1 MGILN
6 YFKESFQRKKA
17 RRVVQ
22 EYDAKIDRFTLKD
35 GEVIE
40 FANWKNPLVEQIVIS
55 QGMIDFFA
63 KFIKQGDL
71 VVDIGAN
78 IGDTTVPMALAAGKS
93 GTTLGFDPNPFVFKI
108 LKINAELNKH
118 LHNIVPLPFAISVEE
133 AEFYYV
139 SEEASFGNG
148 AISTTKDNSRFKFT
162 HPEKIRGI
170 NLKKYLEEHYASQIG
185 KLSFIKI
192 DTEGYDKEI
201 IKSIPDL
208 IEKYKPVIVA
218 ECYRKSSDEDKTE
231 LFNCISQFG
240 YDLYYFKDFDAD
252 TTTAPIQSSKDL
264 IAYKK
269 TINFCAVPKG
279 KKFELS

>member
-1 MGILN
+1 MFKSVLN
-6 YFKESFQRKKA
+6 YFQKSFERKKA

-22 EYDAKIDRFTLKD
+22 EYEPRIDRFRLKD
-35 GEVIE
+35 GEIE
-40 FANWKNPLVEQIVIS
+40 FANWKNPLVEQIVIT
-55 QGMIDFFA
+55 QGMVDFFG
-63 KFIKQGDL
+63 KFIQPGDL

-108 LKINAELNKH
+108 LKINAKLNETK
-118 LHNIVPLPFAISVEE
+118 HNIVPLPYAISVNEE
-133 AEFYYV
+133 EFYYV

-148 AISTTKDNSRFKFT
+148 AISPTKEAGRFKFT
-162 HPEKIRGI
+162 YPEKIKGI
-170 NLKKYLEEHYASQIG
+170 NLKKFLEENYPAQID

-218 ECYRKSSDEDKTE
+218 ESYGKSSAEDKTD
-231 LFNCISQFG
+231 LFNCISKLG
-240 YDLYYFKDFDAD
+240 YDLFYFKDFDVN
-252 TTTAPIQSSKDL
+252 TSSAEIRDSTDL
-264 IAYKK
+264 ISYKK
-269 TINFCAVPKG
+269 TINFCAMPKG
-279 KKFELS
+279 RKF